1 MPRRFSVRQT
11 SKTRSQSDSQDL
23 PSLEFTYDL
32 NGEVVSTSPRKR
44 EQSKSDQMTTPRYMD
59 WYIKQQHQQTEIL
72 RARQQELQHQQ
83 QLSKQRMVRQHRE
96 QLEQF
101 SDNNDDLDPGDSV
114 SNHEIE
120 DRAQT
125 DDDKLRRL
133 STAEKLENNDQN
145 SSSMEIPVS
154 VDPSSEEDH
163 QPDILILEERKQ

>member
-1 MPRRFSVRQT
+1 
-11 SKTRSQSDSQDL
+11 
-23 PSLEFTYDL
+23 
-32 NGEVVSTSPRKR
+32 
-44 EQSKSDQMTTPRYMD
+44 
-59 WYIKQQHQQTEIL
+59 
-72 RARQQELQHQQ
+72 
-83 QLSKQRMVRQHRE
+83 MVRQHRE
-96 QLEQF
+96 LEQQL

-114 SNHEIE
+114 SNHET
-120 DRAQT
+120 DDQRAQT

>member
-1 MPRRFSVRQT
+1 MRQT
-11 SKTRSQSDSQDL
+11 SKARAESQEL
-23 PSLEFTYDL
+23 PSLEFTYDM
-32 NGEVVSTSPRKR
+32 NGEVVSASPRKR

-154 VDPSSEEDH
+154 VEASSEEDR
-163 QPDILILEERKQ
+163 QPDILILEDKQ

>member
-1 MPRRFSVRQT
+1 
-11 SKTRSQSDSQDL
+11 
-23 PSLEFTYDL
+23 
-32 NGEVVSTSPRKR
+32 
-44 EQSKSDQMTTPRYMD
+44 
-59 WYIKQQHQQTEIL
+59 
-72 RARQQELQHQQ
+72 
-83 QLSKQRMVRQHRE
+83 MVRQHRE

-154 VDPSSEEDH
+154 VDPSSEDDRQRE
-163 QPDILILEERKQ
+163 PDILTLEDPPGQLQDKTQ